1 MNVDCEDEKLH
12 RYAHYALRRSFLWNT
27 WLLIKS
33 FTNQNFLFS
42 GDGMSSIF
50 QKDMLMLIK
59 QHYWSLV
66 FFIKFKYLI
75 ETNILQI
82 VPNFSTCSI
91 VTLRFYFFVPKEL
104 LACPE

>member
-42 GDGMSSIF
+42 GE
-50 QKDMLMLIK
+50 DMLMLLK
-59 QHYWSLV
+59 QPYWSLV
-66 FFIKFKYLI
+66 FIIKFKYLI

-91 VTLRFYFFVPKEL
+91 VTLRFYFFVPKKL